1 MTQNRQDAAPKKS
14 PVRRRVSGAAKA
26 PVKAD
31 QVAEFL
37 RHNPEFFDDFPDLL
51 AVLKAPARDV
61 GDGVIDLQQHMVE
74 RLRGELAVMATARDD
89 LVATG
94 RTNLSAQ
101 TRVHKAVLA
110 LLKARNFEQFIEM
123 LTVDLAVILDLD
135 VVTIGVEKTE
145 DGPTT
150 PCTAGVLRLEP
161 DTVDRLMGPGQNI
174 VLRTEVPGDPAIFG
188 EGAGLVAS
196 EALIRLSVG
205 STTPAALLA
214 LGSRDPDQFHPGQGT
229 ELLGFLA
236 RVVESCIRGWLNLP
250 E

>member
-1 MTQNRQDAAPKKS
+1 MTQNRQDTAPKKS
-14 PVRRRVSGAAKA
+14 PVKRRANGAAKA
-26 PVKAD
+26 PLKAD

-37 RHNPEFFDDFPDLL
+37 RQNPEFFDDFPDLL
-51 AVLKAPARDV
+51 EVLKAPARDV

-74 RLRGELAVMATARDD
+74 RLRGELTDMAAARDD
-89 LVATG
+89 LVTTG
-94 RTNLSAQ
+94 RNNLSAQ
-101 TRVHKAVLA
+101 TRVHKAILA

-123 LTVDLAVILDLD
+123 LTMDLAVILDLD

-145 DGPTT
+145 DEPTK
-150 PCTAGVLRLEP
+150 PCTAGVFRLEP
-161 DTVDRLMGPGQNI
+161 DTVDHLMGPGQNI
-174 VLRTEVPGDPAIFG
+174 VLRSEVPGDPAIFG

-196 EALIRLSVG
+196 DAMIRLSIG
-205 STTPAALLA
+205 GTTPTALLA

-229 ELLGFLA
+229 ELLAFLA

>member
-14 PVRRRVSGAAKA
+14 PVRRRVSGTAKA

-145 DGPTT
+145 DGPAT
-150 PCTAGVLRLEP
+150 PCRAGVLRLEP

-196 EALIRLSVG
+196 DAMIRLSVG

-236 RVVESCIRGWLNLP
+236 RVVESCIRGWLNLL